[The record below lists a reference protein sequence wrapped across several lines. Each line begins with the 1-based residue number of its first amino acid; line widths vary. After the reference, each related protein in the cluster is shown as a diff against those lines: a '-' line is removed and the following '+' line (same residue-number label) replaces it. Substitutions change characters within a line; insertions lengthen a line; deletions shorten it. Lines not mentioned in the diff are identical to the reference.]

1 VILKEAAMKII
12 NIEKLDVNKI
22 IVLTGHPKNV
32 RAVAKHLKA
41 VLYYAPREED
51 YFEDYPEVVNELQ
64 ESLSYEKGIRIVT
77 TQSEEFLDC
86 LLQSDLDFVQV
97 TVRKYDNDDNDTYR
111 IRVLTKEEAWGNR
124 CTFNFELRK

>member
-1 VILKEAAMKII
+1 MNII
-12 NIEKLDVNKI
+12 NIEKLDLNKV

-51 YFEDYPEVVNELQ
+51 YFEDYPAVVNELK
-64 ESLSYEKGIRIVT
+64 ESMSYEKGIRIIT
-77 TQSEEFLDC
+77 SQSKEFLDC
-86 LLQSDLDFVQV
+86 LLESDLDFVQV
-97 TVRKYDNDDNDTYR
+97 TVRKYDHDDDDTYR
-111 IRVLTKEEAWGNR
+111 IRVLTKEEAWANR